1 MLSAL
6 RIPKGKDRFE
16 TAENYSMAGVV
27 AGAVLFSLGVGLAA
41 FSPAGVPAVLAMIGA
56 VASFVSSVALVFS
69 WLAKDLFGS
78 ED

>member
-1 MLSAL
+1 MLGAL

-27 AGAVLFSLGVGLAA
+27 VGAILFSLGVGLSA
-41 FSPAGVPAVLAMIGA
+41 FSPAGAAAIIAMLGA